1 MNTNIQLTVAD
12 LHLVK
17 NLINTAC
24 TRGAFQADEMRTVGE
39 FYDRLNAFL
48 SALED
53 QAQAQAQ
60 SNADTA
66 EESNQGETQ

>member
-1 MNTNIQLTVAD
+1 
-12 LHLVK
+12 
-17 NLINTAC
+17 
-24 TRGAFQADEMRTVGE
+24 MRTVGE

-60 SNADTA
+60 SNAEKA